1 MDRVF
6 WSKSEDDPFIFSPL
20 FNSHYRRSRV
30 YGFRSSTVG
39 GITPQE
45 PLEKTVTFQDGT
57 TLTGIWTDIDSQGF
71 FTIRH
76 DGGVRRANVN
86 QVTEPMRTQFIEEA
100 NREKLIYLKDINGV
114 SEAAPNGLVGLFGD
128 LLITKPQ
135 LHFIWIACAC
145 IIISGLLM
153 LIASFAESP
162 VWGLCFL
169 MFGISWIP
177 FLFLHPR
184 RAWKPTLLSFI
195 GIGLFVVFAYSQG
208 GEISIAEEAVLP

>member
-1 MDRVF
+1 M
-6 WSKSEDDPFIFSPL
+6 
-20 FNSHYRRSRV
+20 
-30 YGFRSSTVG
+30 
-39 GITPQE
+39 
-45 PLEKTVTFQDGT
+45 TFQDGT

-145 IIISGLLM
+145 IIISGLWM